1 MNKTD
6 CTQDAL
12 TKLESGIQQLLSSSN
27 WQNYLKTQSR
37 FHNYSFNN
45 TVLILMQLPLATR
58 VAGFNTWKQL
68 RRSVNKGEKSISI
81 LAPLKYKQEVEDPK
95 TGDTTQHFG
104 IRGFKKVSVFDISQT
119 TGEDLPEP
127 PVSPLHGD
135 DQGLFEQLQ
144 HFSDQ
149 RGWLVKLEPLGGANG
164 VCRFGSQTISID
176 PKLSPLHRAKTLAHE
191 IAHSLLHGDAQYTEH
206 RGDKELEAESV
217 AFIVL
222 DHFGLDS
229 GDYSFGYV
237 ASWQTDKD
245 AVAQLREV
253 GQRIQGAAKQIIDA
267 LEISQSST
275 ELKYQL
281 VA

>member
-1 MNKTD
+1 MTKTNS
-6 CTQDAL
+6 TQDAFS
-12 TKLESGIQQLLSSSN
+12 KLESGIQQLVTSCN

-37 FHNYSFNN
+37 FHHYSFNN
-45 TVLILMQLPLATR
+45 TVLILMQLPDATR
-58 VAGFNTWKQL
+58 VAGFHTWKQL
-68 RRSVNKGEKSISI
+68 QRPVNKGEKAISI
-81 LAPLKYKQEVEDPK
+81 LAPLRYKQEVEDPK
-95 TGDTTQHFG
+95 TGDTTQQFG

-119 TGEDLPEP
+119 IGEDLPLV

-135 DQGLFEQLQ
+135 DQGLFDQLQ
-144 HFSDQ
+144 QFSTH
-149 RGWLVKLEPLGGANG
+149 RGWSVQVEPLGGANG
-164 VCRFGSQTISID
+164 VCRFRTHTISID
-176 PKLSPLHRAKTLAHE
+176 PKLPPLHRAKTLAHE
-191 IAHSLLHGDAQYTEH
+191 IAHSLLHEEAQYTEH
-206 RGDKELEAESV
+206 RGDMELEAESV

-245 AVAQLREV
+245 AIAQLQKV

-267 LEISQSST
+267 LQQSQSSS
-275 ELKYQL
+275 ELECQL

>member
-1 MNKTD
+1 M
-6 CTQDAL
+6 QQ
-12 TKLESGIQQLLSSSN
+12 SRIQQLITSSN

-37 FHNYSFNN
+37 FHRYSFNN
-45 TVLILMQLPLATR
+45 TVLILMQLPDATK

-68 RRSVNKGEKSISI
+68 QRCVNKGEKAISI
-81 LAPLKYKQEVEDPK
+81 LAPLRYKQEVEDPK
-95 TGDTTQHFG
+95 TGDTTQQFG

-119 TGEDLPEP
+119 SGQDLLEP

-135 DQGLFEQLQ
+135 DQGLFKQLQ
-144 HFSDQ
+144 HFSDH
-149 RGWLVKLEPLGGANG
+149 RGWSVKVEPLGGANG
-164 VCRFGSQTISID
+164 VCRFGTRQIGID

-191 IAHSLLHGDAQYTEH
+191 IAHSLLHEEAQYNEH
-206 RGDKELEAESV
+206 RGDLELEAESV

-245 AVAQLREV
+245 AIAQLQKV
-253 GQRIQGAAKQIIDA
+253 GQRIQGAAKQIIDT
-267 LEISQSST
+267 LELSQSSS
-275 ELKYQL
+275 ELEYQL